1 MMKRLYTLF
10 TLLFLALSP
19 VFSQVTLKVQAP
31 SQAEV
36 GQRIRISY
44 VANTQDVEDF
54 SVGDFEGFNVLY
66 GPSTSRSST
75 FSIVNGHTTQSS
87 TITFNYTVVPTTE
100 GTLKVPA
107 AAIKVDGKTVKSGT
121 ANIEVLPASTT
132 APSKSPQGGTS
143 GRSPSGEK
151 DGGRGNSAQIS
162 GQELYMTVTANRQ
175 KIYEQEAVMLTYKL
189 YTLVNI
195 RQISG
200 EMPQIDGC
208 HIQEMDREAQLSLKY
223 EHVNGRNYGTAVWKQ
238 YVLFPQKTGK
248 IKIPSI
254 TFDTQVEVQNHSMDP
269 FDIFFGG
276 GSLSQMVRKE
286 IKTSP
291 VEIEVLPLP
300 TPKPDNFSGA
310 VGKFTVSATLTPEQ
324 VNANDAATLRLVVSG
339 QGNMKLMKAPKI
351 NFPQDFEVYD
361 PKENN
366 KTTNTATGAKGN
378 ITYDYVVV
386 PRHGGKFSIPPVEF
400 CYFDPEKERY
410 NTVRTDSFTLAV
422 AKAKGQPVAYTRE
435 QEDLNV
441 LNNDIR
447 FIKLGKLESV
457 ETDDFFGTSA
467 YWLAYALLF
476 AAFVAA
482 FLWLIHKQKLNPN
495 SWSVKGK
502 KAGKVA
508 SRRLKKASKLLHAK
522 DDAAFYDEVMR
533 ALLGYAGDK
542 LSLPVGELTKDN
554 VISKLTQRG
563 VEQSVVDAF
572 IAVLGDCEFARY
584 APSSDTNTTKEKIYQ
599 QASEAITR
607 MNAALGSRKK
617 EKYSRGY
624 EVDGY
629 SRN

>member
-1 MMKRLYTLF
+1 MKRLYTIF
-10 TLLFLALSP
+10 TLLFLALSS

-44 VANTQDVEDF
+44 VANTQEIEDF
-54 SVGDFEGFNVLY
+54 QIGSFEGFNVLY
-66 GPSTSRSST
+66 GPSTSRSSN
-75 FSIVNGHTTQSS
+75 FSMVNGRTTQSS
-87 TITFNYTVVPTTE
+87 STTFTYTVVPTTE

-107 AAIKVDGKTVKSGT
+107 ATIKVDGKSVKSGT
-121 ANIEVLPASTT
+121 ANIEVLPASQQQSQQPQTQQ
-132 APSKSPQGGTS
+132 QGGNPRQQRQQQNTTS
-143 GRSPSGEK
+143 SG
-151 DGGRGNSAQIS
+151 QIS
-162 GQELYMTVTANRQ
+162 GNELYMTVTANRK

-195 RQISG
+195 QQISG

-208 HIQEMDREAQLSLKY
+208 HVQELERSTQMSLKY
-223 EHVNGRNYGTAVWKQ
+223 ERVNGRNYGTAVWKQ

-276 GSLSQMVRKE
+276 GSLSQMVRKQIVAPAIE
-286 IKTSP
+286 ID
-291 VEIEVLPLP
+291 VMPLP

-310 VGKFTVSATLTPEQ
+310 VGKFTISATLTPEQ

-339 QGNMKLMKAPKI
+339 QGNMKLMKAPTI
-351 NFPQDFEVYD
+351 RFPQDFEVYD

-366 KTTNTATGAKGN
+366 KTQNTATGAKGN

-400 CYFDPEKERY
+400 CYFDPEQERY
-410 NTVRTDSFTLAV
+410 NTVKTDSFHLAV
-422 AKAKGQPVAYTRE
+422 AKAKGQPVAYSRE
-435 QEDLNV
+435 QEDVSV

-447 FIKLGKLESV
+447 FIKLGEYTI
-457 ETDDFFGTSA
+457 EDEDDFFGTSS
-467 YWLAYALLF
+467 YWLTYLLLF
-476 AAFVAA
+476 IAFIAA
-482 FLWLIHKQKLNPN
+482 FLWLRRQQKLNPN

-508 SRRLKKASKLLHAK
+508 SRRLKQASKLLHAK

-542 LSLPVGELTKDN
+542 LSLPTNELNKEN
-554 VISKLTQRG
+554 VISKLTSKG
-563 VEQSVVDAF
+563 VEQEVVDSF
-572 IAVLGDCEFARY
+572 ITVLSDCEFARY
-584 APSSDTNTTKEKIYQ
+584 APTADANLAKEKIYE
-599 QASEAITR
+599 QASDVITR
-607 MNAALGSRKK
+607 MNASIK
-617 EKYSRGY
+617 S
-624 EVDGY
+624 
-629 SRN
+629 

>member
-1 MMKRLYTLF
+1 MKRLYTIF
-10 TLLFLALSP
+10 TLLLLALSP
-19 VFSQVTLKVQAP
+19 VFPQVTLKVQAP

-44 VANTQDVEDF
+44 VANTQDIEDF
-54 SVGDFEGFNVLY
+54 QVGNFEGFNVLY
-66 GPSTSRSST
+66 GPSTSRSSS
-75 FSIVNGHTTQSS
+75 FSMTNGRTTQSS
-87 TITFNYTVVPTTE
+87 STTFTYTVVPTTK
-100 GTLKVPA
+100 GTLKVPVA
-107 AAIKVDGKTVKSGT
+107 TMKVDGKSVKSGT
-121 ANIEVLPASTT
+121 ANIEVLPASQQQSQQ
-132 APSKSPQGGTS
+132 PSTQQQNTNPRQQ
-143 GRSPSGEK
+143 RQQQ
-151 DGGRGNSAQIS
+151 SAANPGQIS
-162 GQELYMTVTANRQ
+162 GNELYMTVTASRK

-195 RQISG
+195 QQISG

-208 HIQEMDREAQLSLKY
+208 HVQELDRAAQMSLKY
-223 EHVNGRNYGTAVWKQ
+223 ERVNGRNYGTAVWKQ
-238 YVLFPQKTGK
+238 YVIFPQKTGK
-248 IKIPSI
+248 ITIPSI

-300 TPKPDNFSGA
+300 SPKPDNFSGA
-310 VGKFTVSATLTPEQ
+310 VGKFTVSATLTPDQ

-351 NFPQDFEVYD
+351 NFPQDFEIYD

-378 ITYDYVVV
+378 IVYDYVVV

-400 CYFDPEKERY
+400 CYFDPEQARY
-410 NTVRTDSFTLAV
+410 NTVRTDSFHLAV

-441 LNNDIR
+441 LSNDIR
-447 FIKLGKLESV
+447 FIKMGELKSE
-457 ETDDFFGTSA
+457 EKEDFFGTPS
-467 YWLAYALLF
+467 YWLTYLLLF

-482 FLWLIHKQKLNPN
+482 FLWLRRQQKLNPN

-508 SRRLKKASKLLHAK
+508 SRRLKQASKLLHAK

-542 LSLPVGELTKDN
+542 LSLPTNELNKEN
-554 VISKLTQRG
+554 VISKLTERG
-563 VEQSVVDAF
+563 VEQNVVDSF
-572 IAVLGDCEFARY
+572 IAVLSDCEFARY
-584 APSSDTNTTKEKIYQ
+584 APTSDPNMAKEKIYQ
-599 QASEAITR
+599 QASDVITQ
-607 MNAALGSRKK
+607 MNASIKK
-617 EKYSRGY
+617 
-624 EVDGY
+624 
-629 SRN
+629 

>member
-1 MMKRLYTLF
+1 MKRLYTIF

-44 VANTQDVEDF
+44 VANTQEIEDF
-54 SVGDFEGFNVLY
+54 QIGSFEGFNVLY
-66 GPSTSRSST
+66 GPSTSRSSN
-75 FSIVNGHTTQSS
+75 FSMVNGRTTQSS
-87 TITFNYTVVPTTE
+87 STTFTYTVVPTAE

-107 AAIKVDGKTVKSGT
+107 ATIKVDGKSVKSGT
-121 ANIEVLPASTT
+121 ANIEVLPASQQQSQQ
-132 APSKSPQGGTS
+132 PQNQQQGGNPRQQRQQQNTTS
-143 GRSPSGEK
+143 SG
-151 DGGRGNSAQIS
+151 QIS
-162 GQELYMTVTANRQ
+162 GNELYMTVTANRK

-195 RQISG
+195 QQISG

-208 HIQEMDREAQLSLKY
+208 HVQELERSTQMSLKY
-223 EHVNGRNYGTAVWKQ
+223 ERVNGRNYGTAVWKQ

-276 GSLSQMVRKE
+276 GSLSQMVRKPIVAPAIE
-286 IKTSP
+286 ID
-291 VEIEVLPLP
+291 VMPLP

-310 VGKFTVSATLTPEQ
+310 VGKFSVSATLTPDQ

-339 QGNMKLMKAPKI
+339 QGNMKLMKAPTI
-351 NFPQDFEVYD
+351 RFPQDFEVYD

-366 KTTNTATGAKGN
+366 KTQNTATGAKGN

-400 CYFDPEKERY
+400 CYFDPEQERY
-410 NTVRTDSFTLAV
+410 NTVKTDSFHLAV
-422 AKAKGQPVAYTRE
+422 AKAKGQPVAYSRE
-435 QEDLNV
+435 QEDVSV

-447 FIKLGKLESV
+447 FIKLGEYTV
-457 ETDDFFGTSA
+457 EDEDDFFGTSL
-467 YWLAYALLF
+467 YWLTYLLLF
-476 AAFVAA
+476 IAFIAA
-482 FLWLIHKQKLNPN
+482 FLWLRRQQKLNPN

-508 SRRLKKASKLLHAK
+508 SRRLKQASKLLHAK

-542 LSLPVGELTKDN
+542 LSLPTNELNKEN
-554 VISKLTQRG
+554 VISKLTSKG
-563 VEQSVVDAF
+563 VEQEVVDSF
-572 IAVLGDCEFARY
+572 ITVLSDCEFARY
-584 APSSDTNTTKEKIYQ
+584 APTADANLAKEKIYQ
-599 QASEAITR
+599 QASDVITR
-607 MNAALGSRKK
+607 MNASIKK
-617 EKYSRGY
+617 
-624 EVDGY
+624 
-629 SRN
+629 

>member
-1 MMKRLYTLF
+1 MKRLYTIF
-10 TLLFLALSP
+10 TLLLLALSP
-19 VFSQVTLKVQAP
+19 VFPQVTLKVQAP

-44 VANTQDVEDF
+44 VANTQDIEDF
-54 SVGDFEGFNVLY
+54 QVGNFEGFNVLY
-66 GPSTSRSST
+66 GPSTSRSSS
-75 FSIVNGHTTQSS
+75 FSMTNGRTTQSS
-87 TITFNYTVVPTTE
+87 STTFTYTVVPTTE

-107 AAIKVDGKTVKSGT
+107 ATMKVDGKSVKSGT
-121 ANIEVLPASTT
+121 ANIEVLPASQQQSQQ
-132 APSKSPQGGTS
+132 PSTQQQNTNPRQQ
-143 GRSPSGEK
+143 RQQQ
-151 DGGRGNSAQIS
+151 SAANPGQIS
-162 GQELYMTVTANRQ
+162 GNELYMTVTASRK

-195 RQISG
+195 QQISG

-208 HIQEMDREAQLSLKY
+208 HVQELDRAAQMSLKY
-223 EHVNGRNYGTAVWKQ
+223 ERVNGRNYGTAVWKQ
-238 YVLFPQKTGK
+238 YVIFPQKTGK
-248 IKIPSI
+248 ITIPSI

-300 TPKPDNFSGA
+300 SPKPDNFSGA
-310 VGKFTVSATLTPEQ
+310 VGKFTVSATLTPDQ

-351 NFPQDFEVYD
+351 NFPQDFEIYD

-378 ITYDYVVV
+378 IVYDYVVV

-400 CYFDPEKERY
+400 CYFDPEQARY
-410 NTVRTDSFTLAV
+410 NTVRTDSFHLAV

-441 LNNDIR
+441 LSNDIR
-447 FIKLGKLESV
+447 FIKMGELKSE
-457 ETDDFFGTSA
+457 EKEDFFGTPS
-467 YWLAYALLF
+467 YWLTYLLLF

-482 FLWLIHKQKLNPN
+482 FLWLRRQQKLNPN

-508 SRRLKKASKLLHAK
+508 SRRLKQASKLLHAK

-542 LSLPVGELTKDN
+542 LSLPTNELNKEN
-554 VISKLTQRG
+554 VISKLTERG
-563 VEQSVVDAF
+563 VEQNVVDSF
-572 IAVLGDCEFARY
+572 IAVLSDCEFARY
-584 APSSDTNTTKEKIYQ
+584 APTSDPNMAKEKIYQ
-599 QASEAITR
+599 QALDVITQ
-607 MNAALGSRKK
+607 MNASIKK
-617 EKYSRGY
+617 
-624 EVDGY
+624 
-629 SRN
+629 